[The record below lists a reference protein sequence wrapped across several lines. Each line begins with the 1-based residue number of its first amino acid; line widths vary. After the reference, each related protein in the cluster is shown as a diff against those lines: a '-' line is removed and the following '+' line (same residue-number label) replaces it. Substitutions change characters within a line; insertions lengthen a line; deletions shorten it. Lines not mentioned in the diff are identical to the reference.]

1 MSNKRVPWIEDIKGG
16 FFFWVLNPL
25 WGRIWTPIICGDDQ
39 VFAVST
45 LFNPSRRT
53 SGWFGW
59 PYITSVAGSKPPELM
74 KLKRPPTAKVEHG
87 PNIYSMLIIPPLF
100 NLKLQSDNLYW
111 KVFVVVICV
120 CWYQFEMF
128 LSKSN
133 WEASKSGEC
142 THITRPFQRG
152 KQMGHAGQSCL
163 IHLMVV
169 CCAHNNAAKM
179 AFCKLNIQ
187 TFGPEQHSSFA
198 PPNFFKVTT
207 LTDLHPTL
215 ILLWKNPLTFH
226 HTGCLIGILII
237 AHYPHITGQ
246 YFIPQKYP
254 KHVFSFSLLSG
265 LYYQT
270 VTAVAK
276 IGDSPCQLLCLIFSI
291 NNIPIGG
298 HH

>member
-1 MSNKRVPWIEDIKGG
+1 M
-16 FFFWVLNPL
+16 
-25 WGRIWTPIICGDDQ
+25 DQ
-39 VFAVST
+39 
-45 LFNPSRRT
+45 T
-53 SGWFGW
+53 S
-59 PYITSVAGSKPPELM
+59 
-74 KLKRPPTAKVEHG
+74 
-87 PNIYSMLIIPPLF
+87 YSMLIIPPLF
-100 NLKLQSDNLYW
+100 KLKLQSDNLYW

-142 THITRPFQRG
+142 TRITRPFQRG
-152 KQMGHAGQSCL
+152 KQMGHAGQSCW

-215 ILLWKNPLTFH
+215 ILLWKKPSYFPSYRLFNRDPYNCSLSAHNWAVFH
-226 HTGCLIGILII
+226 
-237 AHYPHITGQ
+237 PPK
-246 YFIPQKYP
+246 IP
-254 KHVFSFSLLSG
+254 
-265 LYYQT
+265 
-270 VTAVAK
+270 
-276 IGDSPCQLLCLIFSI
+276 
-291 NNIPIGG
+291 
-298 HH
+298 